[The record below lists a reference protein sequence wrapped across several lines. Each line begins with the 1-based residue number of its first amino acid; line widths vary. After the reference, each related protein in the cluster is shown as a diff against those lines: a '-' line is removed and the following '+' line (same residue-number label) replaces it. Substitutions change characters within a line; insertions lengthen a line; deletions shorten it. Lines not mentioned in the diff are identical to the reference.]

1 MGEDDGNVNG
11 SEGFSDGGTG
21 DGSEDSDRGDGW
33 SCFEVKVWKEPRRG
47 VLVAYHVI
55 VNSDSG
61 GLIDTLE
68 SGVIEADNAPFDLPD
83 YWTSLGMDDGTP
95 WTEQECKDADN
106 CQKRWEA
113 DLREA
118 IKQAKGGE

>member
-1 MGEDDGNVNG
+1 MA
-11 SEGFSDGGTG
+11 
-21 DGSEDSDRGDGW
+21 
-33 SCFEVKVWKEPRRG
+33 CFDFKVWKHPSRG

-95 WTEQECKDADN
+95 WTAPDCTDADN
-106 CQKRWEA
+106 CQTPWEA

-118 IKQAKGGE
+118 IHQDTEGE